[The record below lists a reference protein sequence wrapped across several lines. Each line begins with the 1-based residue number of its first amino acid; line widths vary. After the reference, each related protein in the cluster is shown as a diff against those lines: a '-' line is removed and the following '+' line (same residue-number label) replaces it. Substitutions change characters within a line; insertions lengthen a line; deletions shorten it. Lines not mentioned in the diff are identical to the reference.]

1 MRYYTSTLLLL
12 FLSFLPIEAKESS
25 INTEDIHISLLT
37 CAPGEPIYTLF
48 GHTAIRIKAHNQ
60 NIDRVYNYGLFNFNA
75 PNFIFRFTL
84 GETDYRLGA
93 TTYLNFIAE
102 YEYYNR
108 KVWEQTLNLTPIE
121 KKELIHLLDEN
132 YKPEN
137 RTYRYNFLYDNCST
151 KPRDII
157 SQSIKGTIQY
167 EGSIDESFRSVVHKF
182 TEGQPWSKFG
192 IDLCLG
198 APADKKIT
206 IEESMFA
213 PIYLMDFYNNAVIID
228 SEGNQRP
235 LIEETKIVFQPK
247 EKTLTHP
254 SFFSPMLTF
263 SLLFI
268 FIAALSYLGIKRKK
282 NFYAVDFILT
292 LIYTIIGLVLGFLSF
307 FSVHPTVYPNYILLL
322 FNPIHFIAL
331 FFLIKYRKRTATP
344 TFLITYCVLLT
355 FFIVVSS
362 LLLQRFNLAIV
373 PLTLCLIVR
382 GINHLI
388 LHYQTKE

>member
-1 MRYYTSTLLLL
+1 MRYYTITLLLL
-12 FLSFLPIEAKESS
+12 VLSFLPIEAKESS
-25 INTEDIHISLLT
+25 VNTENIHISLLT

-48 GHTAIRIKAHNQ
+48 GHTAIRIKVPNQ

-93 TTYLNFIAE
+93 TTYINFIAE

-108 KVWEQTLNLTPIE
+108 TVWEQTLNLTPEE
-121 KKELIHLLDEN
+121 KRELTHLLDEN

-167 EGSIDESFRSVVHKF
+167 KGSIDETFRSIVHEF
-182 TEGQPWSKFG
+182 ARNQPWSKFG

-213 PIYLMDFYNNAVIID
+213 PIYLMDFYNDAIIID

-235 LIEETKIVFQPK
+235 LIQETMIAFQPK
-247 EKTLTHP
+247 NETIDTP

-268 FIAALSYLGIKRKK
+268 FIAVLSFVGIKKKK
-282 NFYAVDFILT
+282 NLYSIDFILT
-292 LIYTIIGLVLGFLSF
+292 LIYALVGLVLGFLSF
-307 FSVHPTVYPNYILLL
+307 FSTHPTVYPNYILIL

-331 FFLIKYRKRTATP
+331 LVLIKNSKQSAKSTY
-344 TFLITYCVLLT
+344 LITYCVLLT
-355 FFIVVSS
+355 FFMVVSS

-373 PLTLCLIVR
+373 PLTLCLLVR
-382 GINHLI
+382 CLNHLI
-388 LHYQTKE
+388 IHYQTKE

>member
-1 MRYYTSTLLLL
+1 MRYYTITLLLL
-12 FLSFLPIEAKESS
+12 FLSFHPIEAKASS
-25 INTEDIHISLLT
+25 ANTEHIHISLLT

-48 GHTAIRIKAHNQ
+48 GHTAIRIKVSNQ
-60 NIDRVYNYGLFNFNA
+60 NIDRVYNYGLFNFNT

-108 KVWEQTLNLTPIE
+108 KVWEQTLNLTFEE

-167 EGSIDESFRSVVHKF
+167 KGGIDETFRSIVHEYTKN
-182 TEGQPWSKFG
+182 QPWSKFG

-206 IEESMFA
+206 TEESMFA
-213 PIYLMDFYNNAVIID
+213 PIYLMNFYNDAVIID
-228 SEGNQRP
+228 NEGYQRP
-235 LIEETKIVFQPK
+235 LIQETKVVFQPK
-247 EKTLTHP
+247 NETIDGP
-254 SFFSPMLTF
+254 SYFSPMLTF
-263 SLLFI
+263 SLLFTVI
-268 FIAALSYLGIKRKK
+268 IALSYVGVKRKK
-282 NFYAVDFILT
+282 NLYSIDFILT
-292 LIYTIIGLVLGFLSF
+292 LIYALVGLVLSFLSF
-307 FSVHPTVYPNYILLL
+307 FSTHPTVYPNYILIL

-331 FFLIKYRKRTATP
+331 LVLIKNKKQPAKSTY
-344 TFLITYCVLLT
+344 LITYCVLLT
-355 FFIVVSS
+355 FFMVVSS

-373 PLTLCLIVR
+373 PLTMCLLAR
-382 GINHLI
+382 CFNHLI
-388 LHYQTKE
+388 IYYQTKE